1 MSLKG
6 LQTWQNSQLVQ
17 PNGFKTPQMSLCLQ
31 WLLRNLLSYRKM
43 YHQMQIYLQQEIK
56 WPLGLICHL
65 FSCSGVCTLPLKWGL
80 HKVLRAW
87 PLSRGISSS
96 ACQLRAR
103 LHLLIR
109 IYFSLLLLTLFAL
122 KVKVKERFTS
132 TKYQQNICWDCKL
145 SLNMQI
151 KWLNLGR
158 ICIFLEYIYH
168 IKGPMWRISRD
179 LLARSNQF
187 HIWAH
192 LSTKS

>member
-1 MSLKG
+1 MRENPHSYSSRLDETEIH
-6 LQTWQNSQLVQ
+6 LCAIFVFTNV
-17 PNGFKTPQMSLCLQ
+17 SLCHWRDCTSDKIARWCSLMA
-31 WLLRNLLSYRKM
+31 LKPPKCLCVYNDCLKKLLSYGIM

-80 HKVLRAW
+80 NKVWRAR

-132 TKYQQNICWDCKL
+132 TKYQQNIC
-145 SLNMQI
+145 
-151 KWLNLGR
+151 
-158 ICIFLEYIYH
+158 
-168 IKGPMWRISRD
+168 
-179 LLARSNQF
+179 
-187 HIWAH
+187 
-192 LSTKS
+192 